1 MRSFYLFALAV
12 SCVLLVLVDHASG
25 LEGLEVRASGTDGA
39 EDTNGLG
46 PLTAAHDLEN
56 RGERALFLM
65 ENAIAMLKNASKW
78 LKDKLNAFSTLF
90 SRLRKPKNEGVTHVA
105 GAKPKNEGVTH
116 IAGAKPKNEGVT
128 HVAGA
133 KPKNEGVTHVAGAK
147 PKNEGV
153 THVAGAIAHK
163 QQNSVDPIA
172 PRFQKFPRDRPPAV
186 VLEPVEELHGKDFQ
200 HAMKSLRK
208 ILSSNDPAVVRY
220 NNLLVN
226 SGNNRGL
233 VARHIYDM
241 RMQDRTSAKLH
252 ALELAQ
258 FASWIVRGLKHKDV
272 VNLVTE
278 ACDKY
283 EDYIAKVVADRYVS
297 MSSIAM
303 DRHRS
308 KLKL

>member
-56 RGERALFLM
+56 RGERALYLM

-105 GAKPKNEGVTH
+105 GAKPKNEGMTH
-116 IAGAKPKNEGVT
+116 VAGAKLKNEGVT

-133 KPKNEGVTHVAGAK
+133 KLKNK
-147 PKNEGV
+147 GV

-186 VLEPVEELHGKDFQ
+186 VLEPVDELHGKDFQ

-208 ILSSNDPAVVRY
+208 ILSSNDPAVVWY
-220 NNLLVN
+220 KNLLVE
-226 SGNNRGL
+226 SGNNCGL
-233 VARHIYDM
+233 VARHIYYM
-241 RMQDRTSAKLH
+241 RTQDRTSAKLL

-258 FASWIVRGLKHKDV
+258 FASWIVGGLKHKHV
-272 VNLVTE
+272 VKLVTE

-283 EDYIAKVVADRYVS
+283 EDHIAKVVADRYVS